1 MSFKKGVYVV
11 GAVFILGKM
20 YALLHILKSVT
31 IVGVRWGFFPL
42 SA

>member
-1 MSFKKGVYVV
+1 MSFKKSLYV

-31 IVGVRWGFFPL
+31 TVGVGWGFFPL